1 MKKGNG
7 FVTVLCRNPTYLK
20 CFSQKDKNLH
30 KEIDDAIRPYG
41 SNSIHTIAYC
51 AEKIYNEKIE
61 S

>member
-41 SNSIHTIAYC
+41 AIHPYDCILRR
-51 AEKIYNEKIE
+51 EDI
-61 S
+61 